1 MFLSFIN
8 NIYIW
13 KSYQSINTAA
23 AHFETFSLF
32 APLVNSHGNKPAHRL
47 EAHPNPITKSYK
59 PISTEYNASIA
70 NSVDYM
76 FDSREWLRTYLVW
89 IKKQM
94 FLRVQFFPRSNRLQ
108 NVTDPCN
115 LSDWLL

>member
-8 NIYIW
+8 NIYTW
-13 KSYQSINTAA
+13 NSYQSINTAA

-32 APLVNSHGNKPAHRL
+32 APLVSSQGYKAAYRL
-47 EAHPNPITKSYK
+47 QAHPNPITKSYK

-76 FDSREWLRTYLVW
+76 FDSREWLPPGGGGTPIYNIW
-89 IKKQM
+89 AI
-94 FLRVQFFPRSNRLQ
+94 
-108 NVTDPCN
+108 
-115 LSDWLL
+115 